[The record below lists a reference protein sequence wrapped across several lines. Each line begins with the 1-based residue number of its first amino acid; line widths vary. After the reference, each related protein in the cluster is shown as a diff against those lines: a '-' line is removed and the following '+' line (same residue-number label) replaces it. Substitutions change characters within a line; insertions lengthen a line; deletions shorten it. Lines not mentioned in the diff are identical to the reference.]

1 MLWGLAVVWFIGIP
15 RTVKHL
21 QTRARTYTPGAQR
34 KGPRFFEF
42 GIPWYFE

>member
-1 MLWGLAVVWFIGIP
+1 VLWGLGVVWFIGIP

-21 QTRARTYTPGAQR
+21 QTRARTYTPDAQR